1 MVAGGSVL
9 AIAIG
14 IFTIGVLASLILYW
28 LDNEYKISETIIK
41 NIKSHRVQNS
51 PYDADQFFNAWGRLS
66 RG

>member
-28 LDNEYKISETIIK
+28 
-41 NIKSHRVQNS
+41 
-51 PYDADQFFNAWGRLS
+51 
-66 RG
+66 